1 MAANL
6 LASDTE
12 ADAVTRFGYG
22 VLLARVPLFMFQ
34 AIQASL
40 LPRLAR
46 LAARRDYDD
55 FRKGLKLLITVVA
68 AIGAIGTTAAW
79 FLGPWILDLVYGA
92 DLSGRTIAMLALS
105 SAIYMLALA
114 MSQAVLALEDHAQ
127 VAIGWISG
135 IIAFVVG
142 TWLAGDQLFRRIEI
156 GLVASSIIALAWF
169 SIALKRRLAII
180 DQT

>member
-12 ADAVTRFGYG
+12 ADAVTRFSYG

-46 LAARRDYDD
+46 LAARGDFDD
-55 FRKGLKLLITVVA
+55 FRKGLRLLIIVVGI
-68 AIGAIGTTAAW
+68 IGAIGTLAALW
-79 FLGPWILDLVYGA
+79 IGPWILELVYDA
-92 DLSGRTIAMLALS
+92 ELSGRTLAMLALS

-114 MSQAVLALEDHAQ
+114 TSQAVLALQAHTQ
-127 VAIGWISG
+127 VALGWLAAIV
-135 IIAFVVG
+135 AFLAG
-142 TWLAGDQLFRRIEI
+142 TWLTSDQLFRRIEI
-156 GLVASSIIALAWF
+156 GLVISSAVALTWF
-169 SIALKRRLAII
+169 AITLKRRLGSV
-180 DQT
+180 